1 MDSDIHNIFQLAAK
15 HFYKKY
21 KKKGGSQAQIAKQL
35 KITQSYISS
44 VINGSKTASLELQ
57 DQIASILYGP
67 YEEFLAAG
75 RRIKNNLNPE
85 PRNKLEH
92 VDESVEKLIAR
103 LTHYVMDHQR
113 IEKELEGI
121 KDLYEDIVQNLQSGV
136 LVTDPDDTIF
146 FANPSMFAIAG
157 IPSERLVGIN
167 IPVVQDKFPGMEF
180 SEFSEKYI
188 EAQKSLKPLFYE
200 NIQVVT
206 PVGHKAY
213 LSGWLIPKVSDE
225 QFNGMTCTIRDT
237 TRSQELSMLLKM
249 SLDNSPDAIGIT
261 KQAEPGVYANTY
273 FANIKMRQLF
283 GQEDIGQ
290 TEISIQESLDRCK
303 KFIVNK
309 KEWWEFLQK
318 NFTKG
323 TKGSLLIQHTN
334 GRQYSWTSE
343 NLLSFDGKPWGRMAV
358 VKEVGRKRRK
368 RDK

>member
-1 MDSDIHNIFQLAAK
+1 MIKSFSDCNIIIALACPAHTGSKCLDPNLLNGDSSDYMARFND
-15 HFYKKY
+15 
-21 KKKGGSQAQIAKQL
+21 
-35 KITQSYISS
+35 
-44 VINGSKTASLELQ
+44 NGSNQFFYDGSK
-57 DQIASILYGP
+57 
-67 YEEFLAAG
+67 
-75 RRIKNNLNPE
+75 
-85 PRNKLEH
+85 KLETTSTG
-92 VDESVEKLIAR
+92 VTVTGSLKTTA
-103 LTHYVMDHQR
+103 T
-113 IEKELEGI
+113 GGGT
-121 KDLYEDIVQNLQSGV
+121 GV
-136 LVTDPDDTIF
+136 LMHTNSGISINSNLMQFWTGQTSGYSFYANATGDGTNEL
-146 FANPSMFAIAG
+146 FA
-157 IPSERLVGIN
+157 L
-167 IPVVQDKFPGMEF
+167 K
-180 SEFSEKYI
+180 EKYI

-206 PVGHKAY
+206 PIGHKAY

-261 KQAEPGVYANTY
+261 KQTEPGVYANTY